1 MLGATIAILNAQG
14 KKTNSKKAE
23 KEDWVRTAFEQLNQ
37 PWDVKHQTHCKRRRG
52 NPLFAAKH
60 SSNSETQWALSQ
72 GISLAR
78 KVLIFAH
85 PQERPC

>member
-37 PWDVKHQTHCKRRRG
+37 SWDANHQTHCKRRV
-52 NPLFAAKH
+52 FAAKH
-60 SSNSETQWALSQ
+60 SEVKSFSNSESQWALSQ
-72 GISLAR
+72 DTCLA
-78 KVLIFAH
+78 
-85 PQERPC
+85 